1 MRNLLFFSLL
11 LIFVISYFSSK
22 MKSHAST
29 LHLILP
35 WAAYDD
41 EKEGVC
47 QETRSAAA
55 IPKNKNSSSSIQK
68 QEDKKKKR
76 YHHHRQSAF
85 KRCLEPQA
93 EWAAPYVS
101 GWAEA
106 TQHLEDQHQQLDI
119 FVVETLLMNGTHST
133 HTPYSVLPPHST
145 HTHTHT
151 HTLFSSHC
159 SDSRPN
165 LFRLTVLGNPLQ
177 TEQTQLSPGH

>member
-55 IPKNKNSSSSIQK
+55 IPKNNNSSSSIQK

-93 EWAAPYVS
+93 EWACALLIWVS
-101 GWAEA
+101 NSARSWIQRSRVYYLYAYGASG
-106 TQHLEDQHQQLDI
+106 
-119 FVVETLLMNGTHST
+119 VLME
-133 HTPYSVLPPHST
+133 LKRE
-145 HTHTHT
+145 
-151 HTLFSSHC
+151 SSRC
-159 SDSRPN
+159 CWR
-165 LFRLTVLGNPLQ
+165 R
-177 TEQTQLSPGH
+177 